1 MGTTGRRPKANKVWH
16 DHKRSQLMLDHSME
30 AIGRREMGAETLI
43 EELNLL
49 WEPIRPYLARQIEEL
64 YGRRDGHI
72 LEMGPFSGLIF
83 ALARRNVGQSFSI
96 AAFPKTVI
104 PLYRSEV
111 QKHGLEGRV
120 RIIESDSTLSN
131 VGKGSVD
138 LAIFRGALFFPSLFQ
153 VDFSVIYGTL
163 STEGIAF
170 IGGGFGKY
178 TPPEVISQIGKHSEQ
193 LNAAMGR
200 VRITVESVRNQLRS
214 SALEE
219 KCEIT
224 TEGGLWVVLR
234 K

>member
-1 MGTTGRRPKANKVWH
+1 
-16 DHKRSQLMLDHSME
+16 ME
-30 AIGRREMGAETLI
+30 TDTLI

-72 LEMGPFSGLIF
+72 LEIGPFSGLIF
-83 ALARRNVGQSFSI
+83 ELARRNIGRSFSI
-96 AAFPKTVI
+96 AAFPQAAI
-104 PLYRSEV
+104 PQYRLEAK
-111 QKHGLEGRV
+111 KHGLEDRV
-120 RIIESDSTLSN
+120 RIIESDSSLSN
-131 VGKGSVD
+131 IGEGGVD
-138 LAIFRGALFFPSLFQ
+138 LAIFRGALFFPTLFQ
-153 VDFSVIYGTL
+153 VDFSAIHRTL
-163 STEGIAF
+163 SKGGIAF

-178 TPPEVISQIGKHSEQ
+178 SPPEVISQIGKRSEQ

-200 VRITVESVRNQLRS
+200 VRVTVESVRDQLRS
-214 SALEE
+214 STLEE